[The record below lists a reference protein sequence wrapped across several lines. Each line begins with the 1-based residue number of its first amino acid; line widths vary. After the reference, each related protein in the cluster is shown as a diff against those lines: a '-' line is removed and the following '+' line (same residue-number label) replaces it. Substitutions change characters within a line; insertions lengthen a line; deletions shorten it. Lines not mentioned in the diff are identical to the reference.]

1 MGRLS
6 GRDNPVAADA
16 RHNADMDILDRAREL
31 GPGLVELRRDLH
43 RAPELD
49 RQLPKTQALILAALD
64 GLDLEIVE
72 GSALSSVTA
81 VLRGGAH
88 DGSGPVVL
96 LRGDM
101 DALPVHEETGLPYS
115 SEHDGLMHA
124 CGHDLHVASLVGVAR
139 LLHEARDRL
148 AGDVVLMFQPAEE
161 TTAGAL
167 AMIEEGLLEAA
178 GRPVDAAYTLHVM
191 SAGHP
196 LGTWFSRPGPCGAAS
211 DEFVARV
218 VGVGG
223 HGSAPHLAHDPI
235 PVACEMVT
243 ALQTLVTRR
252 VDIND
257 PVVITVGRFAA
268 GTKENI
274 IPDEAVF
281 ETTIRSFSD
290 STRTRM
296 KHDVLRL
303 LDGIASAHG
312 VRAEIEWTPGYPAT
326 VNDDREYAHARDT
339 LVDLFGEDRYVEEL
353 ELDAGTE
360 DFSYVLDRVPGAY
373 LNISACATDDPDT
386 AADNHSSRAVF
397 DDSVLPDCAAF
408 LAEVA
413 TRRLQLPRGG

>member
-1 MGRLS
+1 M
-6 GRDNPVAADA
+6 N
-16 RHNADMDILDRAREL
+16 ILERAHEL
-31 GPGLVELRRDLH
+31 GPSLVELRRALH
-43 RAPELD
+43 RVPELD
-49 RQLPKTQALILAALD
+49 RQLPKTQALVLAALE
-64 GLDLEIVE
+64 GLGLEITR

-101 DALPVHEETGLPYS
+101 DALPVKEETGLPYG

-124 CGHDLHVASLVGVAR
+124 CGHDLHVASLVGAAR
-139 LLHEARDRL
+139 LLHDVRDQL

-178 GRPVDAAYTLHVM
+178 DRPVAAAYTLHVI
-191 SAGHP
+191 SSGHP
-196 LGTWFSRPGPCGAAS
+196 LGTWYSRPGPCGAAS

-223 HGSAPHLAHDPI
+223 HGSAPHLARDPI

-257 PVVITVGRFAA
+257 PVVLTVGRFVA

-281 ETTIRSFSD
+281 EATIRSFSQT
-290 STRTRM
+290 TRARM
-296 KHDVLRL
+296 KPDVLRL

-312 VRAEIEWTPGYPAT
+312 VRADVEWTPGYPPT
-326 VNDDREYAHARDT
+326 VNDDREYAFARDT
-339 LVDLFGEDRYVEEL
+339 IVDLFGEQRYVEEL

-373 LNISACATDDPDT
+373 LCISACAGDPER
-386 AADNHSSRAVF
+386 AADNHSPRALF
-397 DDSVLPDCAAF
+397 DDSVLPDCAAY

-413 TRRLQLPRGG
+413 IRRMTGPRSG

>member
-1 MGRLS
+1 
-6 GRDNPVAADA
+6 
-16 RHNADMDILDRAREL
+16 MDILDRAREL
-31 GPGLVELRRDLH
+31 GPALVELRRELH
-43 RAPELD
+43 RVPELD
-49 RQLPKTQALILAALD
+49 RELPKTQALVLAALD
-64 GLDLEIVE
+64 GLDLEVVE

-101 DALPVHEETGLPYS
+101 DALPVHEETGLPYA

-139 LLHEARDRL
+139 LLHEVRDRL

-178 GRPVDAAYTLHVM
+178 GRPVDAAYTLHVI
-191 SAGHP
+191 SSGHP

-223 HGSAPHLAHDPI
+223 HGSAPHLARDPI

-290 STRTRM
+290 STRARV
-296 KHDVLRL
+296 KQDVLQL

-312 VRAEIEWTPGYPAT
+312 VRAEVEWTPGYPAT
-326 VNDDREYAHARDT
+326 VNDDGEYAHRPRHAGRPVRRGAVRRGPRARCRHRG
-339 LVDLFGEDRYVEEL
+339 LLLR
-353 ELDAGTE
+353 A
-360 DFSYVLDRVPGAY
+360 RARPGRLPAA
-373 LNISACATDDPDT
+373 SAPARATTPPPRRTTTRPAPSSTTPCCPTVRPSSPKSPADVCRDP
-386 AADNHSSRAVF
+386 V
-397 DDSVLPDCAAF
+397 V
-408 LAEVA
+408 V
-413 TRRLQLPRGG
+413 